1 MPKIRNFEK
10 SIEIMERSRKVF
22 PGGVN
27 SPVRSFRS
35 VGGSPIVFS
44 HGMGKNLFDV
54 DGNRYVDFCSSW
66 GPLILGYSHPSLIS
80 AMQEQLQK
88 AVTFGAPSDLEVR
101 LAEKVQNWIPGI
113 EMMRFVSSGT
123 EATMSAVRAARA
135 VTKRNKFVK
144 FEGCYHGHA
153 DQFLVKAGSGLAT
166 LGNTSSAGVPSGTT
180 QDTLT
185 AIYNSEESIHEI
197 FSQYGNDI
205 AAVIIEPVAANMGL
219 VLPKPGYLEFLRK
232 VTKEN
237 GTVLIFDEV
246 MTGFRLSKGGAA
258 SYFQV
263 QPDLWTFGKI
273 IGGGIPA
280 AAYGGKKEIMQMIS
294 PLGDA
299 YQAGTLS
306 GNPLA
311 MVAGYATLSE
321 IENQN
326 AFEKLESLG
335 KYLDSLVQK
344 ELTPFIE
351 KSKVCF
357 VRIESFFCFFFGTNR
372 APNNFDEVSKTD
384 MKLFNKVYHEWI
396 QNGIYLGPSGYEV
409 GFLSACIEYEDLD
422 LMVSIVKNV
431 LKTED

>member
-1 MPKIRNFEK
+1 
-10 SIEIMERSRKVF
+10 MERSRNVF

-35 VGGSPIVFS
+35 VGGIPIVFS
-44 HGMGKNLFDV
+44 HGKGKNLFDI
-54 DGNRYVDFCSSW
+54 DGNQFVDFCSSW
-66 GPLILGYSHPSLIS
+66 GPLILGYSHPSVVN
-80 AMQEQLQK
+80 AMQEQLHK
-88 AVTFGAPSDLEVR
+88 AVTFGAPSDLEVH
-101 LAEKVQNWIPGI
+101 LAEKVQEWIPGI

-166 LGNTSSAGVPSGTT
+166 LGNTSSAGVPFGTT

-185 AIYNSEESIHEI
+185 AIYNSEESICEI
-197 FSQYGNDI
+197 FAKYGDDI

-219 VLPKPGYLEFLRK
+219 VLPKPGFLEFLRK
-232 VTKEN
+232 VTIEN
-237 GTVLIFDEV
+237 GTVFIFDEV
-246 MTGFRLSKGGAA
+246 MTGFRLARGGCAEL
-258 SYFQV
+258 FQV

-294 PLGDA
+294 PLGNA

-311 MVAGYATLSE
+311 MVAGYATLRE
-321 IENQN
+321 IEKQN
-326 AFEKLESLG
+326 AFEILESLG
-335 KYLDSLVQK
+335 KYLDKLVAK

-357 VRIESFFCFFFGTNR
+357 VRIGSFFCFFFGTNKL
-372 APNNFDEVSKTD
+372 PQNFAEVAATD
-384 MKLFNKVYHEWI
+384 MNLFNKIYHAWL
-396 QNGIYLGPSGYEV
+396 QQGIYLGPSGYEV
-409 GFLSACIEYEDLD
+409 GFLSTCIEERDLD
-422 LMVSIVKNV
+422 LLVNIVKHE
-431 LKTED
+431 LSTEG